1 MRLIKLSNKIEPKIV
16 VINTITK
23 THPYI
28 ISLFAVFIVI
38 QSANAITP
46 LIKPE
51 YQTTNNS

>member
-1 MRLIKLSNKIEPKIV
+1 MRPIKLSNKIEPKMV
-16 VINTITK
+16 VIKTITK

-28 ISLFAVFIVI
+28 ISLLAVFIVI